1 MKNLITEINR
11 NRVLMGL
18 EVINE
23 GTGLAGIIDAIAN
36 GLASNM
42 VKKVTTEI
50 VDSFPAIFKYDL
62 NTAAGKAARTK
73 FINGGLASLKSA
85 LAKISRKEALEI
97 IVKVDT
103 AQIAKLASLIE
114 KEETELMAQ
123 IGSLVEKGVDD
134 DMIKKSLGELTDIP
148 DSVVSVL
155 LSKVSI
161 EKLFTEE
168 RIKAT
173 AKTMIAAAGKNLN
186 KISQTAIDTYRTS
199 NPGATEQQIAEY
211 LIETLPYSLFSV
223 KKLEQIL
230 GKGTAGAGKLARML
244 LFDKKTGKLSWSKF
258 ALYVGTATVIKLAS
272 WIHSWSGELP
282 QPTSLIEKFKA
293 DPRYSCYAKYIT
305 PSQKG
310 DEYFII
316 EEVDGSRAV
325 IKHIKGNFYYVDNK
339 DTPLKEVSCK

>member
-103 AQIAKLASLIE
+103 AQVAKLASLIE

-123 IGSLVEKGVDD
+123 IGSLVEKGVEGKT
-134 DMIKKSLGELTDIP
+134 IKKSLGELTDIP

-155 LSKVSI
+155 INKVSI
-161 EKLFTEE
+161 EKLFTVE
-168 RIKAT
+168 RITELLKAMEK
-173 AKTMIAAAGKNLN
+173 ASGKNFN
-186 KISQTAIDTYRTS
+186 KLRQTAIDAYRTS
-199 NPGATEQQIAEY
+199 NPGITELEIAEK
-211 LIETLPYSLFSV
+211 LANDLPYSLLSAKRMQKLVDAGGANFARLIDYLFKDKKNNFAWKRIMAIGGVSLTIGALWWA
-223 KKLEQIL
+223 KEYLFAYLPEPKSPIDKLEQ
-230 GKGTAGAGKLARML
+230 
-244 LFDKKTGKLSWSKF
+244 
-258 ALYVGTATVIKLAS
+258 
-272 WIHSWSGELP
+272 
-282 QPTSLIEKFKA
+282 
-293 DPRYSCYAKYIT
+293 DPRYSCYAGYIT
-305 PSQKG
+305 PGK
-310 DEYFII
+310 DENHFVVVDENNKRQNVLYKDGRFWFI
-316 EEVDGSRAV
+316 D
-325 IKHIKGNFYYVDNK
+325 KTGNIISE
-339 DTPLKEVSCK
+339 LKCQ